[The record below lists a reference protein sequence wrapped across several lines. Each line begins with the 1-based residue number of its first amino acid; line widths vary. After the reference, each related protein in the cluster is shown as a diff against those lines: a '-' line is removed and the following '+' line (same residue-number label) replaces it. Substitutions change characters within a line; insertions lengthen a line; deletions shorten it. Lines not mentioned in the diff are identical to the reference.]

1 MLRSTQLL
9 RLSRSSARFLASPP
23 APTAGSGS
31 NHLPTAHR
39 LRETT
44 GITGLA
50 VHHSPLPT
58 LAGIFQST
66 LALLKTLP
74 ETSVYRQSV
83 EAITEQRLEVVNKYA
98 SSGQSGDKDE
108 GMDEATI
115 EKVEEE
121 LDAGLIEE
129 VIEQAKDE
137 QALAGKML
145 EWKR

>member
-9 RLSRSSARFLASPP
+9 RISRSSARLLASPP
-23 APTAGSGS
+23 AATAGSGS
-31 NHLPTAHR
+31 NHLPAAQR

-50 VHHSPLPT
+50 VHPSPLPT
-58 LAGIFQST
+58 LAGIYQST
-66 LALLKTLP
+66 LSLLKTLP
-74 ETSVYRQSV
+74 ETSVYRQSA
-83 EAITEQRLEVVNKYA
+83 EAITEQRLEVVNRYY
-98 SSGQSGDKDE
+98 STGQSASKDE
-108 GMDEATI
+108 GMDEVTI
-115 EKVEEE
+115 QKVEEE

-137 QALAGKML
+137 QGIAGKML